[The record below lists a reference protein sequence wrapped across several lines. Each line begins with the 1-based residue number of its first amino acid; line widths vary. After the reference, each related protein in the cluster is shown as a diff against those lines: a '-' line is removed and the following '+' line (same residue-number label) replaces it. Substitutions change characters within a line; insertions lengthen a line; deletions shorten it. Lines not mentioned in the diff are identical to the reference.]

1 MPVFQASCGRLAEG
15 GAADLCVFDPQAH
28 WQVEPA
34 ALRSQGKLT
43 PFAGLELTG
52 RVRTTLVGGHL
63 AHAD

>member
-1 MPVFQASCGRLAEG
+1 M
-15 GAADLCVFDPQAH
+15 FDPQAH